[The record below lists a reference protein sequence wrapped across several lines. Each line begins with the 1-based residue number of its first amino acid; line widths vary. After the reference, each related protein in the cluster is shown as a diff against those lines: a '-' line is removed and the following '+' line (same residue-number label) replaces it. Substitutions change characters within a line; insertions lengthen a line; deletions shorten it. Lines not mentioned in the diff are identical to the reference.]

1 MNAHG
6 LFAIT
11 RNALCACVILVLN
24 FGCASRPVA
33 SPTVRRN
40 ALGPPVNVLCGID
53 VLERD
58 HFQILQ
64 GLRVA
69 LITNHTGRDRD
80 GISTVELLHK
90 AQGVTLVCLFS
101 PEHGL
106 FGAVDEKVADTTDP
120 VTGLHVYSLYGKTTR
135 PTTQMLEGVDT
146 LVYDIQDVGAR
157 FYTYSVTLGICMQ
170 EAARHKLRFIVLDRP
185 NPITGTLAD
194 GPIADKEHFGF
205 TAFGPMPIAYGMT
218 FGELARLYN
227 GAWGVTCDLTIVPME
242 GWRRDMWYDETGLPW
257 INPSP
262 NMRNLNAAVLYP
274 AVCLL
279 EATDVSVGRGTDQP
293 FERFG
298 APWIDGR
305 RLSAALNAAAL
316 PGVRFMPIEF
326 TPSESKFKGQRCQ
339 GVQIILI
346 DRNTFQPAR
355 SGVTIV
361 WTVRQLFGDRFEF
374 DKVERLLQSKS
385 AMNAIRAAKDPKEIS
400 GAWQQELAEFKK
412 VREGFLMYP

>member
-1 MNAHG
+1 M
-6 LFAIT
+6 F
-11 RNALCACVILVLN
+11 
-24 FGCASRPVA
+24 FGCAGSHTAPSATRHNA
-33 SPTVRRN
+33 S
-40 ALGPPVNVLCGID
+40 GPPAEVLCGID

-58 HFQILQ
+58 HFQLLQ
-64 GLRVA
+64 GRRVA

-80 GISTVELLHK
+80 GASTVELLHK

-106 FGAVDEKVADTTDP
+106 YGAVDEKVADTTDP
-120 VTGLHVYSLYGKTTR
+120 ATGLHVYSLYGKTTR

-170 EAARHKLRFIVLDRP
+170 EAARHKLKFIVLDRP
-185 NPITGTLAD
+185 NPVTGTLAD

-205 TAFGPMPIAYGMT
+205 TAFGPMPIAHGMT

-227 GAWGVTCDLTIVPME
+227 GTWGVNCDLTVVPME
-242 GWRRDMWYDETGLPW
+242 GWRRDMWYDQTGLTW
-257 INPSP
+257 VNPSP

-279 EATDVSVGRGTDQP
+279 EATNVSVGRGTDQP

-298 APWIDGR
+298 APWMDGR

-316 PGVRFMPIEF
+316 PGVRFVPIEF
-326 TPSESKFKGQRCQ
+326 TPIESKFKGQRCR
-339 GVQIILI
+339 GVQIILT
-346 DRNTFQPAR
+346 DRNRFEPAR

-361 WTVRQLFGDRFEF
+361 WTVNQLFGERFEF
-374 DKVERLLQSKS
+374 EKVERLLQSKS
-385 AMNAIRAAKDPKEIS
+385 AMAAIRAAKDPREIES
-400 GAWQQELAEFKK
+400 VWQKELAEFRK
-412 VREGFLMYP
+412 VRERHLMYE